1 MGEANGNMSEQANDE
16 TGGISSRRLMGLVA
30 GPVAALAVAVFFRID
45 GGIDALTPA
54 AELTAAI
61 AVLMAIWWASEA
73 LPLAVTAL
81 LPIILFP
88 LAGIMDMRATTA
100 SYANPIIFL
109 FLGGFIVALA
119 IERSQMHRR
128 IALLVFKNLG
138 RSAAGLVGGF
148 MGVAALFSM
157 WISNTSTVLML
168 FPIALSMGLVL
179 RETVPEMT
187 AQQLRHFKLSL
198 LLGLAYAASIGGM
211 ATLVGTPTNAF
222 MVGFLEAEYNVAIA
236 FIDWMAVG
244 VPAVVFLLP
253 LGWLLLTRLVFPLS
267 FTASDEIRQE
277 FARRYAA
284 LGPISKAEKRT
295 GLVFLLLVFGWTL
308 RRQIS
313 QWTGIDGLS
322 DTGIA
327 MMAALLAFLIP
338 SGTDRHAL
346 VTWEDTKRLPWGV
359 LLLFGGGLA
368 LAAALSDTGLTLWLG
383 QQLAP
388 LGMMNA
394 LLLVV
399 ALTTLVIFLTELT
412 SNVATTATLLPVV
425 AAIAVQLQIDPLLF
439 VVPVTMAA
447 SCAFML
453 PVATPPN
460 AIVFGDDDVTIADMM
475 RAGFRLNLIA
485 IVLVSA
491 LAAFWVPVVLG

>member
-1 MGEANGNMSEQANDE
+1 
-16 TGGISSRRLMGLVA
+16 
-30 GPVAALAVAVFFRID
+30 
-45 GGIDALTPA
+45 
-54 AELTAAI
+54 
-61 AVLMAIWWASEA
+61 
-73 LPLAVTAL
+73 
-81 LPIILFP
+81 
-88 LAGIMDMRATTA
+88 MDMRATTA

-267 FTASDEIRQE
+267 
-277 FARRYAA
+277 
-284 LGPISKAEKRT
+284 LPPRT
-295 GLVFLLLVFGWTL
+295 
-308 RRQIS
+308 R
-313 QWTGIDGLS
+313 
-322 DTGIA
+322 
-327 MMAALLAFLIP
+327 
-338 SGTDRHAL
+338 
-346 VTWEDTKRLPWGV
+346 
-359 LLLFGGGLA
+359 
-368 LAAALSDTGLTLWLG
+368 
-383 QQLAP
+383 
-388 LGMMNA
+388 
-394 LLLVV
+394 
-399 ALTTLVIFLTELT
+399 
-412 SNVATTATLLPVV
+412 
-425 AAIAVQLQIDPLLF
+425 
-439 VVPVTMAA
+439 
-447 SCAFML
+447 
-453 PVATPPN
+453 
-460 AIVFGDDDVTIADMM
+460 
-475 RAGFRLNLIA
+475 
-485 IVLVSA
+485 
-491 LAAFWVPVVLG
+491 